1 MATTASILIVDD
13 DLGLLRLVEKA
24 LKREG
29 FATSTAGSGQE
40 AIAWLAVNRAD
51 LMLLDLK
58 LPDIEG
64 KELIIHLADVG
75 RSVPFIIIT
84 GQGDQRVAVD
94 MMKRG
99 ALDYLV
105 KDVQF
110 IEFVPTV
117 VGRALTQVE
126 KDKRLAFAEKQAQQL
141 EARFRATVESAPAAM
156 LMVDQEGSIVLLNAE
171 TERLF
176 GYRREEL
183 LGQKVELLIPE
194 RLRSTHS
201 GLRTQYFASPG
212 VRRMGDRRDLFGLRK
227 DGSEFPIEIGLNP
240 VRTDQGM
247 SVISAIVDIS
257 ERKRQAEALR
267 NANEALER
275 SNIELQ
281 RFAYIASHDLQT
293 PMRSIASFVELL
305 RTTYADRLDSQANDW
320 FRRTTQSIRDLQTL
334 VRDLLEYSRVDSQ
347 AHPFETVSLRD
358 VFDHAV
364 ALLDSSVRESGAE
377 VTCGELPT
385 VMGARSHLVQLML
398 NLIGNGLKYRRKQ
411 PPRVQV
417 SAQRTGDQWTIA
429 VRDNGIG
436 IAPKHQARIFEIFQR
451 LHDQQEYPGT
461 GIGLAVCRRV
471 VHRHGGSIWVESG
484 PDHGSVFYFTLP
496 EGVSIS

>member
-13 DLGLLRLVEKA
+13 DVGLLRLVEKA

-40 AIAWLAVNRAD
+40 AIAWL
-51 LMLLDLK
+51 
-58 LPDIEG
+58 
-64 KELIIHLADVG
+64 LADVG

-117 VGRALTQVE
+117 VGRALIQVE

-156 LMVDQEGSIVLLNAE
+156 LMVDQAGSIVLMNAE

-240 VRTDQGM
+240 VRTDEGM

-257 ERKRQAEALR
+257 ER
-267 NANEALER
+267 
-275 SNIELQ
+275 
-281 RFAYIASHDLQT
+281 
-293 PMRSIASFVELL
+293 
-305 RTTYADRLDSQANDW
+305 
-320 FRRTTQSIRDLQTL
+320 
-334 VRDLLEYSRVDSQ
+334 
-347 AHPFETVSLRD
+347 SL
-358 VFDHAV
+358 
-364 ALLDSSVRESGAE
+364 GA
-377 VTCGELPT
+377 
-385 VMGARSHLVQLML
+385 Q
-398 NLIGNGLKYRRKQ
+398 
-411 PPRVQV
+411 
-417 SAQRTGDQWTIA
+417 
-429 VRDNGIG
+429 
-436 IAPKHQARIFEIFQR
+436 
-451 LHDQQEYPGT
+451 
-461 GIGLAVCRRV
+461 
-471 VHRHGGSIWVESG
+471 
-484 PDHGSVFYFTLP
+484 
-496 EGVSIS
+496 